1 MKQAKEPIEEWATQR
16 AKEVEEDR
24 RSKLT
29 RKDILKKLFR
39 DGYQANSIIHR
50 TQHKINTL
58 YDFEIEEGVKINIF
72 SLLNE
77 KEKAELKKW
86 ISLQRK
92 TAKDYIKDL
101 EKVKELI

>member
-1 MKQAKEPIEEWATQR
+1 
-16 AKEVEEDR
+16 
-24 RSKLT
+24 
-29 RKDILKKLFR
+29 
-39 DGYQANSIIHR
+39 
-50 TQHKINTL
+50 
-58 YDFEIEEGVKINIF
+58 
-72 SLLNE
+72 LLNE